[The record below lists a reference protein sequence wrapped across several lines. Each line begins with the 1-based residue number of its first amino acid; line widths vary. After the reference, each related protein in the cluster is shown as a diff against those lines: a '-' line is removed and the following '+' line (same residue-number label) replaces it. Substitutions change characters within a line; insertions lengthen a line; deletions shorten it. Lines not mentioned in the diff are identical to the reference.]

1 MMVYQGKTLGSASL
15 PPLISSSWGKSIG
28 LGRYAKTGNS
38 NTMSTVDID
47 IEIFCCLLVLAV
59 MLKRK
64 C

>member
-47 IEIFCCLLVLAV
+47 EMFCCHLVLAV
-59 MLKRK
+59 MLKHK